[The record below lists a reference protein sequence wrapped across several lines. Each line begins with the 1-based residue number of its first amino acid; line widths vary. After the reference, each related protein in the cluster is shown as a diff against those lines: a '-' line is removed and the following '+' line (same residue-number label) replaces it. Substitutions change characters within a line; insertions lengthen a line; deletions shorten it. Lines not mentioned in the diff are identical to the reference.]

1 MTQVTTISH
10 NSQSYDLNIGL
21 PFKHLDSDPL
31 KALQEICIDDIFLPN
46 EKKAGEYKLEKKA
59 EYKALLDK
67 SNLSNKKYLNRCS
80 TADFGYDWD
89 NLIDLIKKNINEAC
103 IHLLHLRR
111 KRSEIEQYQILGAAN
126 NGHVAA
132 MYYIGTALSDGQ
144 DDNCLFW
151 LSMAHNRGHL
161 GACFEISKYLSR
173 NKNFLDSLRCLII
186 SADSGFDIAY
196 ITLFDIS
203 IITNMLKIQ
212 DLSSIEAMLDELLQ
226 VSNYSGAR
234 YFKGI
239 ISLLQE
245 KRIEGKSLLKSFM
258 QVPKRQLQ
266 QNKVDDS
273 YDRQIQM
280 INSFIENLIQDIDT
294 GIPLLNAINHQSNEA
309 NFSNFKTHDEL
320 VKEVDKKLRVSD

>member
-10 NSQSYDLNIGL
+10 NNKSYDLNIGL

-31 KALQEICIDDIFLPN
+31 KALQEIFIDDILLPN
-46 EKKAGEYKLEKKA
+46 GKKAGEYKLEKKV
-59 EYKALLDK
+59 EYKALFDK
-67 SNLSNKKYLNRCS
+67 SNLSNKKYLNTCS
-80 TADFGYDWD
+80 IVDFGYEWD
-89 NLIDLIKKNINEAC
+89 KLIDLIKKNINEAC
-103 IHLLHLRR
+103 IHLLHPRR
-111 KRSEIEQYQILGAAN
+111 KRSEIEQYQILGAAS

-132 MYYIGTALSDGQ
+132 MFYIGTALSDGQ
-144 DDNCLFW
+144 DDNCLLW

-161 GACFEISKYLSR
+161 GACYEMSRYFAR

-212 DLSSIEAMLDELLQ
+212 DLSSIETILDELLQ

-239 ISLLQE
+239 LSLLQE
-245 KRIEGKSLLKSFM
+245 KRIEGKALLKSFM
-258 QVPKRQLQ
+258 QTPKRQLR
-266 QNKVDDS
+266 QNEVDDF
-273 YDRQIQM
+273 YDNQIQM
-280 INSFIENLIQDIDT
+280 ISNFIENLIQDIDT
-294 GIPLLNAINHQSNEA
+294 GIPLLNAINDRSNEA
-309 NFSNFKTHDEL
+309 NFANFESYDEL
-320 VKEVDKKLRVSD
+320 VKEVDKQLRFSC